1 MIDKKM
7 LAGMFLINYKTKN
20 NRFYITIVIAAA
32 GGFLFSFL
40 GIPIPWLLGPMSA
53 VLISSRAGGFEA
65 LWPKP
70 IRDAG
75 LVLLGYSIGLS
86 LTKEA
91 VIQIVGKLP
100 IMLILTIILI
110 SFCAGIAFFVSK
122 LSGIDYP
129 TVLTGSIPGGLS
141 QMITFSEEAKGID
154 LTVVTFLQVTRVI
167 IIIFSVPFLI
177 SSPLFKHSSVGL
189 KLNITEQTGSFFP
202 NFLIFAVLCLVF
214 AFIGKKLNA
223 PTPFLLGPIVCTA
236 LLTISGYHGPE
247 LPTFLLDLS
256 QFMIGSYIGLMLKPE
271 KLENKTKILTL
282 AIVSGIVMVVGSLG
296 MSMLLVHFYDITPA
310 TSFLSLT
317 PGGAD
322 QMAILAH
329 EVKADLSM
337 VAGFQLFRLLFIFFA
352 VPPFLRWIFKKKL
365 LKNTDKPA

>member
-1 MIDKKM
+1 
-7 LAGMFLINYKTKN
+7 MFLINLKDKKS
-20 NRFYITIVIAAA
+20 RFYITLFIASI
-32 GGFLFSFL
+32 GGVLFLL
-40 GIPIPWLLGPMSA
+40 LNIPIPWLLGPMTA
-53 VLISSRAGGFEA
+53 VLLSSKSGKFQA
-65 LWPKP
+65 LWPRSL
-70 IRDAG
+70 RDAG
-75 LVLLGYSIGLS
+75 LLLLGYSIGIS
-86 LTKEA
+86 LTQEA

-100 IMLILTIILI
+100 LMLVLTIILI

-129 TVLTGSIPGGLS
+129 TALTGSIPGGLS

-177 SSPLFKHSSVGL
+177 SSPLFSHPSEGL
-189 KLNITEQTGSFFP
+189 SLNITEQEGTFFP
-202 NFLIFAVLCLVF
+202 NILLFTVLCILF
-214 AFIGKKLNA
+214 AFMGKKLNF
-223 PTPFLLGPIVCTA
+223 PTPFLLGPIVGTA
-236 LLTISGYHGPE
+236 ILTISGFHGPQ

-256 QFMIGSYIGLMLKPE
+256 QFLIGSYIGLMLKPE
-271 KLENKTKILTL
+271 KLENKTKILSI
-282 AIVSGIVMVVGSLG
+282 AIVSGIVMVIGSLG

-329 EVKADLSM
+329 EVQADLSM

-352 VPPFLRWIFKKKL
+352 IPPFLRWIFKKKL
-365 LKNTDKPA
+365 FKNKVKPS

>member
-1 MIDKKM
+1 
-7 LAGMFLINYKTKN
+7 MFLINLDDKK
-20 NRFYITIVIAAA
+20 NRFYITLFIATI
-32 GGFLFSFL
+32 GGILFSLL
-40 GIPIPWLLGPMSA
+40 GIPIPWLLGPMTA
-53 VLISSRAGGFEA
+53 VLISSKSQNFQAY
-65 LWPKP
+65 WPRP

-91 VIQIVGKLP
+91 LIQIYGKLP
-100 IMLILTIILI
+100 LMLLLTIVLI
-110 SFCAGIAFFVSK
+110 AFCAGIAYFVSK

-129 TVLTGSIPGGLS
+129 TILTGSIPGGLS

-177 SSPLFKHSSVGL
+177 SSPIFDHLSDKPTTDIAENAEL
-189 KLNITEQTGSFFP
+189 FFP
-202 NFLIFAVLCLVF
+202 NILLFVGICVIFAFL
-214 AFIGKKLNA
+214 GKKLNI
-223 PTPFLLGPIVCTA
+223 PTPFLLGPIVGTA
-236 LLTISGYHGPE
+236 VLTISGYHGPQ

-271 KLENKTKILTL
+271 KLENKTKILSL
-282 AIVSGIVMVVGSLG
+282 AIVSGIVMVLGSLG
-296 MSMLLVHFYDITPA
+296 MSVLLVHFYAITA
-310 TSFLSLT
+310 STSFLSLT

-322 QMAILAH
+322 QMAILAL
-329 EVKADLSM
+329 EVHADLSM

-365 LKNTDKPA
+365 LKTTDKPT

>member
-1 MIDKKM
+1 MIDKKK
-7 LAGMFLINYKTKN
+7 LAGMFLINLKN
-20 NRFYITIVIAAA
+20 KRNRFYITLIIATA
-32 GGFLFSFL
+32 GGCLFLLL
-40 GIPIPWLLGPMSA
+40 GIPIPWLLGPMTA
-53 VLISSRAGGFEA
+53 VLISSKSRGFQA
-65 LWPKP
+65 LWPRS

-75 LVLLGYSIGLS
+75 LVLLGYSIGLA

-91 VIQIVGKLP
+91 VIQIFGKLP
-100 IMLILTIILI
+100 LMLVLTIILI

-177 SSPLFKHSSVGL
+177 SSPLFNHLSEGSSL
-189 KLNITEQTGSFFP
+189 SITEQTGSLFP
-202 NFLIFAVLCLVF
+202 NILLFAVLCVIF
-214 AFIGKKLNA
+214 AFLGKKLNI
-223 PTPFLLGPIVCTA
+223 PTPFLLGPIVGTA
-236 LLTISGYHGPE
+236 VLTISGFHGPE
-247 LPTFLLDLS
+247 LPAFLLDLS

-271 KLENKTKILTL
+271 KLKNKSKILSL
-282 AIVSGIVMVVGSLG
+282 AIVSGIVMVLGSLG
-296 MSMLLVHFYDITPA
+296 MSLLLVHFYAITPS

-329 EVKADLSM
+329 EVQADISM

-352 VPPFLRWIFKKKL
+352 VPPFLRWVFKKKL
-365 LKNTDKPA
+365 FKNTEKPS